1 MRFTLKSPVRRPITP
16 VVHCTIQRI
25 CAAIFP
31 GSLMHWLTVIS
42 VRAKLL
48 LLLAICA
55 CGILGVAG
63 AGWYSLDHAVQTSQT
78 LVENEVK
85 AVRTLGNVRASIGNM
100 RRYEKD
106 LFLNLA
112 NEEVLAKYEQSWKGQ
127 VVETRKLMDSI
138 HPLLRAE
145 EQAALERMQAGINGY
160 AEAVE
165 KIVMGIQRGEV
176 NDPWRANQLMEPSKA
191 DIRAADSAL

>member
-1 MRFTLKSPVRRPITP
+1 MSSPKATLELLPKSVQVLLGT
-16 VVHCTIQRI
+16 
-25 CAAIFP
+25 
-31 GSLMHWLTVIS
+31 G
-42 VRAKLL
+42 LL

-112 NEEVLAKYEQSWKGQ
+112 NEEVLEIVETEPVTKGQ
-127 VVETRKLMDSI
+127 TASSSYKPAILANGARIMVPPDSSTSLFCLI
-138 HPLLRAE
+138 TFTCISN
-145 EQAALERMQAGINGY
+145 ER
-160 AEAVE
+160 
-165 KIVMGIQRGEV
+165 
-176 NDPWRANQLMEPSKA
+176 L
-191 DIRAADSAL
+191 